1 MVKEMGVSEQDA
13 WRVGEYLAGK
23 RLRISDQLLG
33 KGGHAV
39 VMQATAGGLDIVG
52 QQQ

>member
-1 MVKEMGVSEQDA
+1 MGVSEQDV
-13 WRVGEYLAGK
+13 WRVAEYLAGK

-39 VMQATAGGLDIVG
+39 VLQATAGSLDPAG
-52 QQQ
+52 SQQ